1 MIIVDTHCHAGVEKY
16 EPLEVLL
23 YQMHRT
29 GVDKATI
36 VQHLGQ
42 YDNRYLLEG
51 AKRFPGRFAIIGMV
65 DVTKP
70 DAPKTLERW
79 AKEGLQGIR
88 FRASWRSPGRDPLA
102 IWKKATELGLVVSC
116 LGDEAELAAPEFQKV
131 VKSLPRLKIVIE
143 HIGRAGR
150 DEKPPYTAF
159 KKVLKIAE
167 LPNTYMKIPG
177 YGEICVPPFPFK
189 DAPPFMEM
197 ALKAFGARRLMW
209 GSDWPPVVMREGY
222 GNALR
227 FCMQNFP
234 AKDADK
240 EWVFGKTA
248 LSLFKFEKA

>member
-23 YQMHRT
+23 YQMHRS

-51 AKRFPGRFAIIGMV
+51 ARRFPGRFAIIGMV
-65 DVTKP
+65 DVTQP
-70 DAPKTLERW
+70 DAPRTLGRW
-79 AKEGLQGIR
+79 AKDGLQGIR
-88 FRASWRSPGRDPLA
+88 FRASWRSPGKDPLA
-102 IWKKATELGLVVSC
+102 IWKKALELGLVVSC
-116 LGDEAELAAPEFQKV
+116 LGDEAELAAPEFQKL
-131 VKSLPRLKIVIE
+131 VKSFPKLRIIIE

-150 DEKPPYTAF
+150 DEKLPYTLF
-159 KKVLKIAE
+159 KNVLKLAE

-189 DAPPFMEM
+189 NIPPFMEM
-197 ALKAFGARRLMW
+197 ALEAFGPRRLMW

-222 GNALR
+222 CNALQSTFR
-227 FCMQNFP
+227 NFP
-234 AKDADK
+234 AKDKDK

-248 LSLFKFEKA
+248 LSLFKFDKA